1 MDDDVKYLKSTEK
14 ILSNMLFEL
23 DNLKEIASIRK
34 LLNISDEDFSTYLEI
49 MSFSR
54 EKLIF
59 DKGEIYQFKID
70 F

>member
-34 LLNISDEDFSTYLEI
+34 
-49 MSFSR
+49 
-54 EKLIF
+54 
-59 DKGEIYQFKID
+59 
-70 F
+70 